1 MRGATLSGADVE
13 LAKSGSVDLI
23 LGGHDHEVM
32 EVRPEGGAPIIKSGS
47 DAKIAAVLD
56 IELGPSRALTA
67 SVAFEPVEGFAAD
80 PEVQAE
86 VDSHLAV
93 IRALEKE
100 PMCSLKDSEV
110 LERQQVA
117 LSSKRTRFEQTT
129 VGALLTSCVRDCL
142 GTEVAMINGGTIKG
156 NVEYPDGKISYLQLK
171 QELPF
176 PTKMVVVQMPG
187 ATLRDAVLASRL
199 PTEEAPSEENR
210 AFLQLDDSV
219 EVRIGEGGVMAGE
232 IRIGGK
238 PLEPSASY
246 SVALP
251 RNLMKGAFK
260 ILPLVEFGKARDA
273 RGEGRLSTLA

>member
-110 LERQQVA
+110 LERQQAA

-187 ATLRDAVLASRL
+187 ATLRDAVL
-199 PTEEAPSEENR
+199 
-210 AFLQLDDSV
+210 Q
-219 EVRIGEGGVMAGE
+219 
-232 IRIGGK
+232 
-238 PLEPSASY
+238 
-246 SVALP
+246 
-251 RNLMKGAFK
+251 
-260 ILPLVEFGKARDA
+260 
-273 RGEGRLSTLA
+273 

>member
-1 MRGATLSGADVE
+1 ME

-56 IELGPSRALTA
+56 IELGPSRALTV

-110 LERQQVA
+110 LERQQAAADAQAMLLWGSELLRRSAAGSLERADEYLVA
-117 LSSKRTRFEQTT
+117 ALAYKCASACAMCVLLSREMAERWP
-129 VGALLTSCVRDCL
+129 RD
-142 GTEVAMINGGTIKG
+142 
-156 NVEYPDGKISYLQLK
+156 
-171 QELPF
+171 
-176 PTKMVVVQMPG
+176 
-187 ATLRDAVLASRL
+187 
-199 PTEEAPSEENR
+199 
-210 AFLQLDDSV
+210 
-219 EVRIGEGGVMAGE
+219 MAE
-232 IRIGGK
+232 R
-238 PLEPSASY
+238 
-246 SVALP
+246 
-251 RNLMKGAFK
+251 
-260 ILPLVEFGKARDA
+260 
-273 RGEGRLSTLA
+273 

>member
-1 MRGATLSGADVE
+1 ME

-110 LERQQVA
+110 LERQQWCQSGQMLRVRSETRLKTA
-117 LSSKRTRFEQTT
+117 FFSTTTLSPSIGPADACTAFAPMCGFSATGVEKNE
-129 VGALLTSCVRDCL
+129 VL
-142 GTEVAMINGGTIKG
+142 GRM
-156 NVEYPDGKISYLQLK
+156 
-171 QELPF
+171 
-176 PTKMVVVQMPG
+176 
-187 ATLRDAVLASRL
+187 
-199 PTEEAPSEENR
+199 
-210 AFLQLDDSV
+210 
-219 EVRIGEGGVMAGE
+219 
-232 IRIGGK
+232 
-238 PLEPSASY
+238 
-246 SVALP
+246 
-251 RNLMKGAFK
+251 
-260 ILPLVEFGKARDA
+260 LVF
-273 RGEGRLSTLA
+273 